1 MKNVHE
7 NLTQGFSEQ
16 QAFALL
22 SATAQH
28 LENGRSQEAET
39 LLTSLIETQGA
50 HSVAANVQSL
60 IFARALLKNINEE
73 KAEEANLYLKEF
85 DMPQIE
91 LFDLLAK
98 HVPLVNIPG
107 QIVNE
112 MICQFLRQSE
122 EYVLLDIGIGSGRQ
136 EIMLLE
142 QLASHSCRKL
152 TLIGIEPAVDALRE
166 AEKAIRRK
174 ADELGIEV
182 VFYPI
187 GKKIED
193 FNREDWSFL
202 ENFRG
207 KLVINEAFSLHH
219 VVRHHSRGD
228 FKDQVIERLY
238 ALDPVF
244 FVLTEPH
251 SDHETPSLS
260 RRLAEAWSHFGAT
273 FRFIDQLSELDEHQK
288 AALKTRFFAREIED
302 ILQMDDS
309 LRVER
314 HEKAEQWIS
323 RLQKTKFRTLDL
335 KDFMKNV
342 GLPARSA
349 LKLSARQDYLSLD
362 FEDQTIVSI
371 IGAQA
376 A

>member
-1 MKNVHE
+1 
-7 NLTQGFSEQ
+7 
-16 QAFALL
+16 
-22 SATAQH
+22 
-28 LENGRSQEAET
+28 
-39 LLTSLIETQGA
+39 
-50 HSVAANVQSL
+50 
-60 IFARALLKNINEE
+60 LKNINEE

-136 EIMLLE
+136 EIKLLE
-142 QLASHSCRKL
+142 RLAAHSCRKL
-152 TLIGIEPAVDALRE
+152 TLIGIEPAVDALRD

-193 FNREDWSFL
+193 FNPEDWSFL

-219 VVRHHSRGD
+219 VVYHHSRGD
-228 FKDQVIERLY
+228 FKDQVIEQLY

-288 AALKTRFFAREIED
+288 ATLKTRFFAREIED

-309 LRVER
+309 QRVER

-335 KDFMKNV
+335 KDFMRNV
-342 GLPARSA
+342 GLPAGSA

-362 FEDQTIVSI
+362 FENQTIVSI